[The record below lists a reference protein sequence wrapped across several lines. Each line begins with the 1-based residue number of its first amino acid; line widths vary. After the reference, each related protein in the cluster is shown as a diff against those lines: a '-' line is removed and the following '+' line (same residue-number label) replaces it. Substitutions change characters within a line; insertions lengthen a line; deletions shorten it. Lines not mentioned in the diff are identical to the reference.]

1 MVYKLVIVVRKDLDI
16 GKGKLCTQVAH
27 AAVEAV
33 LNQLE
38 KNKDIVE
45 KWREEGAKKIVVY
58 VRNLDELMNIYNQ
71 SISLDLN
78 TVLIKDAGL
87 TQLEPGTITCIGIG
101 PDIEEKINKVTSSL
115 KLL

>member
-1 MVYKLVIVVRKDLDI
+1 MVYKLVVVVRKDLDI
-16 GKGKLCTQVAH
+16 GKGKLCVQVAH
-27 AAVEAV
+27 AAVECV
-33 LNQLE
+33 LEQLN
-38 KNKDIVE
+38 KNKEIVE

-58 VRNLDELMNIYNQ
+58 VENLEKLMDIYNKAKNEG
-71 SISLDLN
+71 LN

-101 PDIEEKINKVTSSL
+101 PDYEDKIDKITGTL

>member
-16 GKGKLCTQVAH
+16 GKGKLCTQIAH

-33 LNQLE
+33 LDQLE
-38 KNKDIVE
+38 KDKDIVE
-45 KWREEGAKKIVVY
+45 KWREEGAKKVVVY
-58 VRNLDELMNIYNQ
+58 VRNLAELMSIYNQ

-87 TQLEPGTITCIGIG
+87 TQLDPGTITCIGIG
-101 PDIEEKINKVTSSL
+101 PDIEEKINKVTGSL